1 MFDTATAK
9 HLTMDKTIEHQ
20 KKLKKKNQKDMVKMA
35 SNIAKQGNKANKN

>member
-9 HLTMDKTIEHQ
+9 HLTMDKTIEHR
-20 KKLKKKNQKDMVKMA
+20 KKLKKNQKDMVKMA